1 MKYKQ
6 NQMKNQRI
14 QQINEDTLIIG
25 SDMAKNV
32 HVARAIDNRGI
43 ELGSRCKYTNN
54 RQGFLTFLN
63 WVRQLQVKHNKN
75 KVIVGIEPTGHYWF
89 PFERFLREE
98 GIQLVL
104 VNPSHVKKTKELD
117 DNSPTKNDTKDAKVI
132 AELVKN
138 GKYNYHIYLEQE
150 YANLRILMN
159 QRERTIKSLVKVKNQ
174 IYQWLGRFFPEYW
187 EVFRDWEGKSSLIV
201 LNTFPFPHEIVKVGP
216 LGVLTQWRKTIRRGI
231 GIKKANQ
238 LVEIASKTIG
248 IQEGIAAG
256 RMELQLLLEQYE
268 LLNRQNDRI
277 LTEVNQI
284 IDRIPYSV
292 FLLTLPG
299 VSKTLIAGFLAETG
313 DLNKYSDGQQI
324 IRLAGFHL
332 KENSSGQHQGK
343 TQITKRGRSQLR
355 ALLFR
360 SVLTLVRN
368 NSEFRVLHQYY
379 TTRSQNPLKKKQSI
393 IALCGKL
400 IRVLYILGTR
410 KMVYHSE
417 AVLGPGIQNMLTKAS

>member
-6 NQMKNQRI
+6 NRSKDQRL
-14 QQINEDTLIIG
+14 QQINDDTLIIG
-25 SDMAKNV
+25 ADMAKSV
-32 HVARAIDNRGI
+32 HVARAIDNQGL
-43 ELGSRCKYTNN
+43 ELGSRCKYSNN
-54 RQGFLTFLN
+54 REGFLTFLN
-63 WVRQLQVKHNKN
+63 WIRQIQVKHNKS

-159 QRERTIKSLVKVKNQ
+159 HRGRTIKSLVRVKNQ
-174 IYQWLGRFFPEYW
+174 ISQWLGRFFPEYW
-187 EVFRDWEGKSSLIV
+187 EVFKDWEGKASLII
-201 LNTFPFPHEIVKVGP
+201 LNTFPFPNEIVEAGP
-216 LGVLTQWRKTIRRGI
+216 QGVLTQWRKTIHRGI
-231 GIKKANQ
+231 GIRKATQ
-238 LVEIASKTIG
+238 LVEIASESIG
-248 IQEGIAAG
+248 IYEGIEAA
-256 RMELQLLLEQYE
+256 RMELKLLLEQYE
-268 LLNRQNDRI
+268 FLNNQNNRI
-277 LTEVNQI
+277 LTEVDQI
-284 IDRIPYSV
+284 IDRIPYAT

-299 VSKTLIAGFLAETG
+299 VSRISIAGFLAETG

-324 IRLAGFHL
+324 VRLAGFHL
-332 KENSSGQHQGK
+332 KENSSGQHKGK
-343 TQITKRGRSQLR
+343 TQITKRGRCQLR
-355 ALLFR
+355 ALLYR

-368 NSEFRVLHQYY
+368 NPEFRVLHQYY

-400 IRVLYILGTR
+400 VRVLHTLGTR
-410 KMVYHSE
+410 NIVYQPE
-417 AVLGPGIQNMLTKAS
+417 AVLGPGISNMLKAS